1 MVIALVSSK
10 DIAVVL
16 IALLLVS
23 GLFYYQATREREA
36 VERLEVNV
44 VGVSIARLGLSSC
57 DIVIRFRY
65 TNPSDYDTPTFWV
78 SSYSIYANG
87 ELVGTGSMPPTK
99 VVAKSSAY
107 QDLTVTV
114 EYSKISKA
122 LADALLKGRLQ
133 VEVRGEVKAKVL
145 FGLAEVSAPFTSTYS
160 IG

>member
-1 MVIALVSSK
+1 VIALVSSK

>member
-1 MVIALVSSK
+1 LVIALVSSK

-36 VERLEVNV
+36 VERLEVDV

>member
-1 MVIALVSSK
+1 VIALVSSK

-36 VERLEVNV
+36 VERLEVDV

-65 TNPSDYDTPTFWV
+65 TNPSDYDTPIFWV

>member
-36 VERLEVNV
+36 VERLEVDV

-65 TNPSDYDTPTFWV
+65 ANPSDYDTPTFWV

>member
-1 MVIALVSSK
+1 LVIALVSSK

-36 VERLEVNV
+36 VERLEVDV

-133 VEVRGEVKAKVL
+133 VEVRGEVKARVL

>member
-1 MVIALVSSK
+1 VIALVSSK

-36 VERLEVNV
+36 VERLEVDV

>member
-1 MVIALVSSK
+1 LVIALVSSK

>member
-36 VERLEVNV
+36 VERLEVDV